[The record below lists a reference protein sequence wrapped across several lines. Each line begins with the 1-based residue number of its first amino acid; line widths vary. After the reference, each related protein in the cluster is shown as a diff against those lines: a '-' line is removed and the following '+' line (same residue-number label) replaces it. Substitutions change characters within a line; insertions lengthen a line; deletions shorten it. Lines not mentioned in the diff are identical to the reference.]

1 MEMQILQL
9 VFAPVFGR
17 GEKEEKMSDLQRFID
32 AQNMNYGAALEE
44 IKSGR
49 KQSCWMWYV
58 FPQIQGLGHSPTAKR
73 YEIRDL
79 QEAKE
84 YLRNDILRNRL
95 EEICRA
101 ALEAES
107 NDAYLVFGSPDDLKL
122 RSSMTLFEAAEPENE
137 LFKKVLEKYFQGKR
151 DMRTLKILKTQEG
164 Q

>member
-1 MEMQILQL
+1 
-9 VFAPVFGR
+9 
-17 GEKEEKMSDLQRFID
+17 MSDLQRFFD
-32 AQNMNYGAALEE
+32 AQNGNYGAAWEE

-49 KQSCWMWYV
+49 KRSCWMWYV
-58 FPQIQGLGHSPTAKR
+58 FPQIQGLGYSSMAKR

-79 QEAKE
+79 QEARE
-84 YLRNDILRNRL
+84 YLQNDILRNRL

-107 NDAYLVFGSPDDLKL
+107 DDAYLVFGSPDDLKL
-122 RSSMTLFEAAEPENE
+122 KSSMTLFEAAEPENE

>member
-1 MEMQILQL
+1 
-9 VFAPVFGR
+9 
-17 GEKEEKMSDLQRFID
+17 MSDLQRFID
-32 AQNMNYGAALEE
+32 AQNVNYGAALEE

-49 KQSCWMWYV
+49 KRSCWMWYV
-58 FPQIQGLGHSPTAKR
+58 FPQIQGLGYSSMAKR

-79 QEAKE
+79 QEARE
-84 YLRNDILRNRL
+84 YLQNDILRNRL

-107 NDAYLVFGSPDDLKL
+107 DDAYLVFGSPDDLKL
-122 RSSMTLFEAAEPENE
+122 KSSMTLFEAAEPENE